1 MPQLTLNLLGA
12 FQAALDGAVLGGFD
26 SDKTRALL
34 AYLAIEANRPHRR
47 ESLVALFWPNVQE
60 TSARQSLSQALSNL
74 RRLLADAYSDTPY
87 ILATR
92 DTVQF
97 NRQSD
102 YTLDVE
108 ILDRSP
114 ERFRPLLE
122 GVSIPGADGFD
133 EWLLLQREALQN
145 QALEALGDKAGQ
157 ALAAGDPAQVIALA
171 RRQLE
176 IDPWREE
183 AHCQLM
189 RAFMLNGQRND
200 ALAQFERCKKLLLD
214 ELGVPPSSE
223 TVALFD
229 QIKAGNWDVEHPRA
243 TPKSASARISAQS
256 LPVAL
261 TPFVGRERELA
272 ALQDMIGNPAA
283 RLITLVGVGG
293 MGKTR
298 LAIEAARLSQRT
310 FAQGCLFVP
319 LAAVDSAAQLLPAIA
334 HAMGVVL
341 SPQIDSTRQIFSELA
356 HANML
361 IVADNFEQLLEDAHT
376 VELVTDLLRS
386 APQVTFMATSREPLS
401 APGEWVFDLDGL
413 GAAAHALFVQT
424 ARRAQAQWQPDEADA
439 RHIERICRL
448 VGGMP
453 LGIELAASWLRT
465 LSCAEIAAEIESNLA
480 FLATTTR
487 QVNERHR
494 SITAVFDASWRL
506 LNDDERRTMESL
518 SVFKGGFTREAA
530 KEVAGASLLTLSSLV
545 AKALVRRVKANRY
558 DLHEL
563 VGQYAAQRL
572 KESGQ
577 SDAARDAHQRYFAA
591 LAMRSTQAWMKG
603 NRGAYVDV
611 MVPDLDNARA
621 AVDWAFGDSSNA
633 SRRAAAIL
641 VIANLPFVWRAAG
654 QLSVA
659 RKQLRALLD
668 AEDDLPLDLRGAAV
682 HTAGHMAL
690 WQTDAAQ
697 AQACFEE
704 TLRLLPDAT
713 GELQEHAVSISLD
726 WISAMTM
733 LGLGELASQQ
743 NNYSLALTR
752 YEDGHKRFAQIGDSW
767 GISEALIGIAR
778 HSFGANNLPQQRQQ
792 LEESVRLKRQIG
804 DLQGLGWALSWLST
818 ITHQLG
824 DFETTERHLLE
835 SLKLQDQVGDKFG
848 KAINLNRMAE
858 LRRQKEDYAGA
869 IGLYEQ
875 STQLLEEVGIQGR
888 LAAAQNNLGHM
899 HLAQNDVPR
908 AAGLFKQSLTTFM
921 RLGDKEGV
929 ALALAG
935 LGRVAVVTDRPQ
947 FAAVC
952 LSAAEQLMVDISYY
966 FESTDRADFERSRD
980 AARAAL
986 SLSEFESAW
995 AEGRS
1000 MDTDRIARQALAL

>member
-1 MPQLTLNLLGA
+1 MPQLTVNLMGA
-12 FQAALDGAVLGGFD
+12 FQAALDGAVLSGFD

-34 AYLAIEANRPHRR
+34 AYLAIEADRAHRR

-60 TSARQSLSQALSNL
+60 ASARQSLSQALSNL
-74 RRLLADAYSDTPY
+74 RRLLADVKSDTPF

-102 YTLDVE
+102 YKLDVDT
-108 ILDRSP
+108 LQRAP

-145 QALEALGDKAGQ
+145 QALEALDDKAGQ
-157 ALAAGDPAQVIALA
+157 ALATGDHARAIALA

-223 TVALFD
+223 TVALFE
-229 QIKAGNWDVEHPRA
+229 QIKAGNWEFKNSRA
-243 TPKSASARISAQS
+243 LPQSANARMSSQS

-261 TPFVGRERELA
+261 TPFVGRERELT
-272 ALQDMIGNPAA
+272 ALQNLIGNSTA

-298 LAIEAARLSQRT
+298 LAVEAARQ
-310 FAQGCLFVP
+310 AQQAFENGCVFVP
-319 LAAVDSAAQLLPAIA
+319 LAAVTAASQILPAIA
-334 HAMGVVL
+334 QAMGVAL
-341 SPQIDSTRQIFSELA
+341 SPQVDSKHQIFSELA
-356 HANML
+356 QANML
-361 IVADNFEQLLEDAHT
+361 IIVDNFEQLLDDEHT
-376 VELVTDLLRS
+376 VELVTDLLRA
-386 APQVTFMATSREPLS
+386 APRVTFMATTREPLS

-413 GAAAHALFVQT
+413 GAAAHTLFVQT
-424 ARRAQAQWQPDEADA
+424 ARRAQAHWHPDEADA
-439 RHIERICRL
+439 RHIERICQL

-465 LSCAEIAAEIESNLA
+465 LSCAEIASEIETNIA

-506 LNDDERRTMESL
+506 LSDDERKAMESL
-518 SVFKGGFTREAA
+518 SVFNGGFTREAA
-530 KEVAGASLLTLSSLV
+530 KEVASATLLTLSSLV
-545 AKALVRRVKANRY
+545 AKALVRRVKVNRY

-563 VGQYAAQRL
+563 VGQYATQRL
-572 KESGQ
+572 NESGR
-577 SDAARDAHQRYFAA
+577 SETARDTHQRFFAA
-591 LAMRSTQAWMKG
+591 LAMRSTEAWMKG
-603 NRGAYVDV
+603 NRSVYVDV
-611 MVPDLDNARA
+611 ILPDLDNARA
-621 AVDWAFGDSSNA
+621 AVAWAFGESSNA

-659 RKQLRALLD
+659 RKQLRTLLD

-697 AQACFEE
+697 AQAYFEE

-713 GELQEHAVSISLD
+713 GELPGHAISISLD

-752 YEDGHKRFAQIGDSW
+752 YEDGYKRFAQIGDSW

-778 HSFGANNLPQQRQQ
+778 HSLGANNLPQQRQQ
-792 LEESVRLKRQIG
+792 LEESVRLKREIG

-824 DFETTERHLLE
+824 DFETTERHLVE
-835 SLKLQDQVGDKFG
+835 SLSLQDQVGDKFG

-858 LRRQKEDYAGA
+858 LRRQKKDYAGA
-869 IGLYEQ
+869 ISLYEQ
-875 STQLLEEVGIQGR
+875 STQLLEEAGIQGH

-899 HLAQNDVPR
+899 HLEQNDVPH
-908 AAGLFKQSLTTFM
+908 AAKLFKQSLATFM
-921 RLGDKEGV
+921 RLENKEGV

-935 LGRVAVVTDRPQ
+935 LGRVALATQRPH
-947 FAAVC
+947 FATVC
-952 LSAAEQLMVDISYY
+952 LAAADQLMDDISYY
-966 FESTDRADFERSRD
+966 FESTDRVDFERSRD
-980 AARAAL
+980 AARTVL
-986 SLSEFESAW
+986 GLTEFETAW
-995 AEGRS
+995 VEGRS
-1000 MDTDRIARQALAL
+1000 TDRDRILQQALAL